1 VKLVSYR
8 QGNETKLGA
17 VGGGKVIDLAA
28 AARRFTGATG
38 REVPQ
43 AAFSTMG
50 DLLTASAGALEAA
63 GGISAWALEHAEETI
78 LDLHTAEITLPLAN
92 PGKIV
97 CIGLNYADHC
107 RETDTPIPEFPVVFT
122 KFTTAMLPHGG
133 EISWRPQTT
142 QAVDYEAELAVI
154 IGKKASNIPEDE
166 AMGYVA
172 GYTAAND
179 VSARDAQS
187 ADGQWVRG
195 KSFDTFCPI
204 GPFVITADALPD
216 PHTLDIRCRVN
227 GMTVQ
232 DSNTREL
239 IFKIPYLIA
248 YISQAITLMPG
259 DIILTGT
266 PYGTGYFRDPQIL
279 LKPGDTVEVEIEG
292 IGILVNEVVRY
303 SGSQVVT

>member
-1 VKLVSYR
+1 VKLVSYG
-8 QGNETKLGA
+8 QGEEIKLGA
-17 VGGGKVIDLAA
+17 VHAGKVVDLEA
-28 AARRFTGATG
+28 AARHFA
-38 REVPQ
+38 EVTDQEIPQ
-43 AAFSTMG
+43 AVFASMS
-50 DLLTASAGALEAA
+50 DLLTAPGSILDTAVA
-63 GGISAWALEHAEETI
+63 ITAWALEHAEDKI
-78 LDLHTAEITLPLAN
+78 IDLEMAEIDVPLAN

-107 RETDTPIPEFPVVFT
+107 RETNTPIPEFPVVFT
-122 KFTTAMLPHGG
+122 KFSTSMLPHGG
-133 EISWRPQTT
+133 EISWLPQTT

-154 IGKKASNIPEDE
+154 IGKKASNVLEEE
-166 AMGYVA
+166 AMAYVA

-179 VSARDAQS
+179 VSARDAQD

-204 GPFVITADALPD
+204 GPFVITADSLPD
-216 PHTLDIRCRVN
+216 PHALDIQCRVN
-227 GMTVQ
+227 GMTLQ

-266 PYGTGYFRDPQIL
+266 PYGTGYFRDPKVL
-279 LKPGDTVEVEIEG
+279 LKPGDVLETEIEG
-292 IGILVNEVVRY
+292 IGILVNTVI
-303 SGSQVVT
+303 